1 MIFHTAGETHGPA
14 LLAVVEGLPAG
25 LAVRAEILN
34 GELARRQ
41 TGHGRG
47 DRMKIERDE
56 VEILSGVR
64 FGRTLGGPVALLI
77 RNRDWANWR
86 EKMAQDGKGEG
97 IPPLLT
103 ARPGHADLAGVLK
116 YGHKDVRNVLE
127 RASARETAARVA
139 AGALARLFLSGM
151 DVRIAGHVLSI
162 GSVRVPEEF
171 RGNWDGAVRAE
182 KSVLRMADPGAE
194 GRAIRWIDR
203 AGKAGTSAGGTVET
217 IAKGVPP
224 GLGSFASWDR
234 RLDGRLAGAVMS
246 GPAVKGVEIGGG
258 FSLSSLPGSRVHD
271 EVFPGGKTGNSLRGN
286 VALPFHRKTN
296 RGGGVEGGM
305 SNGEPIL
312 VRAAMKP
319 IPTQSRPLR
328 TVSVGTWKPDLAHRE
343 RSDVCAVPACS
354 VVVEAMV
361 ALVLADAFLEKF
373 GGDSMK
379 EITYNY
385 AGYLRG
391 IGARKPG

>member
-1 MIFHTAGETHGPA
+1 ME
-14 LLAVVEGLPAG
+14 
-25 LAVRAEILN
+25 
-34 GELARRQ
+34 
-41 TGHGRG
+41 
-47 DRMKIERDE
+47 
-56 VEILSGVR
+56 
-64 FGRTLGGPVALLI
+64 
-77 RNRDWANWR
+77 
-86 EKMAQDGKGEG
+86 
-97 IPPLLT
+97 
-103 ARPGHADLAGVLK
+103 
-116 YGHKDVRNVLE
+116 
-127 RASARETAARVA
+127 
-139 AGALARLFLSGM
+139 
-151 DVRIAGHVLSI
+151 VRIAGHVLSI
-162 GSVRVPEEF
+162 GNVRVPEEF

-182 KSVLRMADPGAE
+182 KSVLRMADSGAE
-194 GRAIRWIDR
+194 ARAVRWIDR

-217 IAKGVPP
+217 IARGVPP

-234 RLDGRLAGAVMS
+234 RLDTRLAGAVMS
-246 GPAVKGVEIGGG
+246 VPAVKGVEIGGG
-258 FSLSSLPGSRVHD
+258 FALSSLPGSRVHD
-271 EVFPGGKTGNSLRGN
+271 EVFPGGKTGNLLRGD
-286 VALPFHRKTN
+286 VTLPFHRKTN

-305 SNGEPIL
+305 SNGEPVL